1 MAGKGRPR
9 KNTTNTTT
17 KKTSNTTI
25 VEKKEDIKEDILIE
39 SKEINDVKIE
49 TKSQEVSQP
58 KVKEQRNLN
67 ELICVKNN
75 THTKLV
81 YVSKR
86 FAGQE
91 WEWEKF
97 GDENYL
103 ELQELLAMRNS
114 YLTYFKE
121 CWVMC
126 DRDILEYLGVYK
138 YYENII
144 NMDNFDDIFTKKPD
158 EFRRTLEKL
167 PQSMK
172 NSVVKRAR
180 QMIQSGELDSIKII
194 KIIEEVLKIDL
205 TI

>member
-1 MAGKGRPR
+1 MAGKPR
-9 KNTTNTTT
+9 KNTTTATT
-17 KKTSNTTI
+17 KKNNTSTI
-25 VEKKEDIKEDILIE
+25 VEKKEDIKEE
-39 SKEINDVKIE
+39 TFMQSKETTDIKTEVK
-49 TKSQEVSQP
+49 SLEVSQP